1 MKLVF
6 QIKNSDMDKDQKDG
20 AARSQEQTSQGEKNP
35 TLNEKETS
43 VSDYGNVMG
52 GSSDE
57 NTALGQKSGTG
68 RQDAN
73 ETLGNP

>member
-1 MKLVF
+1 MEKE
-6 QIKNSDMDKDQKDG
+6 QKDQRPAEEAQPK
-20 AARSQEQTSQGEKNP
+20 QGEKNP
-35 TLNEKETS
+35 TLNEKGTS

-57 NTALGQKSGTG
+57 NTSQGQKSGTG